1 MERSVLIHGDLL
13 YAATPQELS
22 LHPDSW
28 MHLKSGKVEGI
39 YAEKPELEDC
49 EIRDYGKQMI
59 IPVFADI
66 HLHSVQYGQRGLGM
80 NLELLPWLSN
90 YTFKEEARFE
100 DLEYGR
106 KVFPLLLN
114 ELWSLGSLNLCTY
127 SSMHLESSLMLM
139 DMYEEAGFRA
149 YVGKVNM
156 DCCDEPRLKEECDI
170 SYTDTKEWLERCKH
184 YKNVKPIITPR
195 FAPSCTA
202 PLLKNLGVLAREHDL
217 PVQTHLNENKGE
229 ISWVQ
234 ELFPESKSYYD
245 VYRSYNLNPKGKTV
259 LAHCIHNSEEELE
272 AMLEDEVFVAHCPA
286 SNINLSSGIMP
297 LREMLDAG
305 FNVGL
310 GSDIGAGDRLFMGT
324 AAVDAI
330 RASKLYS
337 LQSEGEVEPVNYI
350 EAFYLATAGGGAFFG
365 ECGSFAPGS
374 TADYL
379 VIDDKCWPA
388 SDRINLEERLQQ
400 FLYLGGADQISVR
413 CMRGEV
419 IEKPFP
425 DIG

>member
-1 MERSVLIHGDLL
+1 MKSSVLVHGDLL
-13 YAATPQELS
+13 YAATPQKLS

-28 MHLKSGKVEGI
+28 MHLKAGKVEGI
-39 YAEKPELEDC
+39 YAEKPEVDAC

-59 IPVFADI
+59 LPVFADI
-66 HLHSVQYGQRGLGM
+66 HIHSVQYGQRGLGM

-100 DLEYGR
+100 DLEYGK

-114 ELWSLGSLNLCTY
+114 ELWSLGSLNLCTF

-170 SYTDTKEWLERCKH
+170 SYADTREWLERSKQ

-202 PLLKNLGVLAREHDL
+202 PLLKHLGQLVQEYDL

-259 LAHCIHNSEEELE
+259 LAHCIHNSEAELE

-286 SNINLSSGIMP
+286 SNVNLSSGIMH

-305 FNVGL
+305 FNIGL

-337 LQSEGEVEPVNYI
+337 LQSEGKVEPEI
-350 EAFYLATAGGGAFFG
+350 GR
-365 ECGSFAPGS
+365 
-374 TADYL
+374 
-379 VIDDKCWPA
+379 A
-388 SDRINLEERLQQ
+388 SCRER
-400 FLYLGGADQISVR
+400 V
-413 CMRGEV
+413 
-419 IEKPFP
+419 
-425 DIG
+425 